1 MQGSQS
7 GRKHRGDHVASLWKA
22 SVSKE
27 DIQVLFSREVERR
40 ACQIDKA
47 LWYKTRMVLTFSS
60 NVFISILDLYQVLP

>member
-1 MQGSQS
+1 MQSSQS
-7 GRKHRGDHVASLWKA
+7 GRKHRGDHVASLWKT

-27 DIQVLFSREVERR
+27 DSQVLFSREVGRQ

-60 NVFISILDLYQVLP
+60 KVFISILDVYQFLP